1 MKYRFLSILFLLSLG
16 TMYAQDKTYKFT
28 LNEAVEFAM
37 DSSYA
42 TANARRDIAI
52 AIKKRWETATRG
64 LPQINADVS
73 YTNNLKQPVQLIPG
87 EFFGGDPGTFIPVT
101 FGTKQQMSAV
111 ATLDQLLFDGSYIVA
126 LQASKTYLEFSE
138 NQAEKTAL
146 ETRKAV
152 IEAYGNVLLAEE
164 TVEIFEKNKKVL
176 EDNVFETKKIYE
188 NGLTELESVEQ
199 LQITLSQV
207 ENRLNNAERMVGITK
222 ELLKL
227 ALGIELK
234 NELILEDDLESLA
247 QENISLTILNNE
259 WNIQDNIDY
268 QLAENLTEQRE
279 LELKLEKSRALPTLS
294 AFINYGTAAYG
305 EDFDF
310 FESDQEWFQSSV
322 FGVNL
327 NIPIFS
333 SLQRSSRTQQAKIEL
348 EKAEIQF
355 TQTREQI
362 QLELKRAQSNYEF
375 AIESYQTAQ
384 NNLELA
390 QRIANRNEIEFGEGL
405 ATSFE
410 LRQAQT
416 QLYTAQQEY
425 LQTMLDIINAKAEL
439 ESILNTPKINIDNQ

>member
-16 TMYAQDKTYKFT
+16 TMHAQDKTYKFT

-348 EKAEIQF
+348 EKAKIQF
-355 TQTREQI
+355 TQTRDQI

>member
-1 MKYRFLSILFLLSLG
+1 
-16 TMYAQDKTYKFT
+16 
-28 LNEAVEFAM
+28 
-37 DSSYA
+37 
-42 TANARRDIAI
+42 
-52 AIKKRWETATRG
+52 
-64 LPQINADVS
+64 
-73 YTNNLKQPVQLIPG
+73 
-87 EFFGGDPGTFIPVT
+87 
-101 FGTKQQMSAV
+101 
-111 ATLDQLLFDGSYIVA
+111 
-126 LQASKTYLEFSE
+126 
-138 NQAEKTAL
+138 
-146 ETRKAV
+146 
-152 IEAYGNVLLAEE
+152 
-164 TVEIFEKNKKVL
+164 
-176 EDNVFETKKIYE
+176 
-188 NGLTELESVEQ
+188 
-199 LQITLSQV
+199 
-207 ENRLNNAERMVGITK
+207 MVGITK

>member
-1 MKYRFLSILFLLSLG
+1 MKYRFLPILFLLLLDSLH
-16 TMYAQDKTYKFT
+16 AQDKTYKFT

-52 AIKKRWETATRG
+52 AIKKRWETASDG
-64 LPQINADVS
+64 LPQINADIS
-73 YTNNLKQPVQLIPG
+73 YINNLKQPVQLIPG
-87 EFFGGDPGTFIPVT
+87 EFFGGEPGSFIPVT

-164 TVEIFEKNKKVL
+164 TVEIFEKNRKVL

-188 NGLTELESVEQ
+188 NGLTDLESVEQ

-207 ENRLNNAERMVGITK
+207 ENRLNNAERMVGITR

-227 ALGIELK
+227 ALGIGLE
-234 NELILEDDLESLA
+234 NELVLEDDLESLA
-247 QENISLTILNNE
+247 QENISLTILNDE
-259 WNIQDNIDY
+259 LDIQENIDY
-268 QLAENLTEQRE
+268 KIAENLTEQRE

-294 AFINYGTAAYG
+294 AFINYSTAAYT

-310 FESDQEWFQSSV
+310 FESDQKWFQSSV
-322 FGVNL
+322 FGINL

-333 SLQRSSRTQQAKIEL
+333 SLQRSARAQQAKIEL
-348 EKAEIQF
+348 EKAKVQF
-355 TQTREQI
+355 TQTQEQI
-362 QLELKRAQSNYEF
+362 RLELKRARSNYEF
-375 AIESYQTAQ
+375 SIESYQTAR

-439 ESILNTPKINIDNQ
+439 ESILNTPKINIDKQ

>member
-28 LNEAVEFAM
+28 LNEAVEFAI

>member
-16 TMYAQDKTYKFT
+16 TMHAQDKTYKFT